1 MASLAVM
8 GPPGSGKSTFCFN
21 FAKHM
26 QKHGEKTAIAN
37 ANYFCKHITYKP
49 DYDVRDNKEIKKA
62 YRKYEDQWPKFYAAM
77 LEIMSHDKKLSAL
90 RENSLL
96 FLDFSIPLEYLLFFR
111 HQMKAFYA
119 LGDKTILLSGETF
132 RTHSGDSAIRA
143 TAKLMENVSGRQV
156 TPVFNRPGIE
166 KPQSARQATLIDA
179 LLTGDPDRPNDIL
192 EINAVERL
200 GFDALAKELRLC

>member
-1 MASLAVM
+1 MASIAVM

-21 FAKHM
+21 FAKHL
-26 QKHGEKTAIAN
+26 QKQGIKTSIAN

-49 DYDVRDNKEIKKA
+49 DYDVRDSKEIRKA
-62 YRKYEDQWPKFYAAM
+62 YKKHEDQWPKFYAAM
-77 LEIMSHDKKLSAL
+77 FEIMSRDRKLSAL
-90 RENSLL
+90 REESLL

-111 HQMKAFYA
+111 HQMKAFYS
-119 LGDKTILLSGETF
+119 LSDRVVLLSSENF

-166 KPQSARQATLIDA
+166 RPQSARQATLIDA
-179 LLTGDPDRPNDIL
+179 ILTGDPDRPNDIL

-200 GFDALAKELRLC
+200 GFEALASELRLC

>member
-1 MASLAVM
+1 MSSIAVV

-21 FAKHM
+21 YAKYL
-26 QKHGEKTAIAN
+26 QKHGTSTSIAN

-49 DYDVRDNKEIKKA
+49 DYDVRENKEIRKA
-62 YRKYEDQWPKFYAAM
+62 YKKHEDEWPKFYSSM
-77 LEIMSHDKKLSAL
+77 LEIMAKDKLLSGL
-90 RENSLL
+90 RDNSLL

-111 HQMKAFYA
+111 HQMKSFYS
-119 LGDKTILLSGETF
+119 LSDKVVLLSGENF

-143 TAKLMENVSGRQV
+143 ASKLMENVSGRQV

-179 LLTGDPDRPNDIL
+179 LLTGDPDRPNDIC

-200 GFDALAKELRLC
+200 GFDRLATELRL